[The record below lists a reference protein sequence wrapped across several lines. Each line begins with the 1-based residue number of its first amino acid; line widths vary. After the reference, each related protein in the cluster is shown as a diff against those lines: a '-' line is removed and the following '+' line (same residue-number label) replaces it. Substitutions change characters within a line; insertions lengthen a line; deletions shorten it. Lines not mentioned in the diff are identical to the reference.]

1 MLGTGTSLN
10 SGEVG
15 VTLAEE
21 HIATGPEISNIPL
34 SPEVQSRL
42 LSCSDLEGDGYDSD
56 ASVNP
61 YAEVADEGPLEVDE
75 PPLQE
80 VGNGDTPLGVVQE
93 DTEIGCFVDIPQQN
107 WHK

>member
-21 HIATGPEISNIPL
+21 RIATGPEISNIPL

-42 LSCSDLEGDGYDSD
+42 LSRSDLEQDGYDSD

-61 YAEVADEGPLEVDE
+61 
-75 PPLQE
+75 
-80 VGNGDTPLGVVQE
+80 
-93 DTEIGCFVDIPQQN
+93 
-107 WHK
+107 

>member
-21 HIATGPEISNIPL
+21 HIATSPEISNIPL

-42 LSCSDLEGDGYDSD
+42 LSHCDLE
-56 ASVNP
+56 
-61 YAEVADEGPLEVDE
+61 
-75 PPLQE
+75 
-80 VGNGDTPLGVVQE
+80 
-93 DTEIGCFVDIPQQN
+93 
-107 WHK
+107 